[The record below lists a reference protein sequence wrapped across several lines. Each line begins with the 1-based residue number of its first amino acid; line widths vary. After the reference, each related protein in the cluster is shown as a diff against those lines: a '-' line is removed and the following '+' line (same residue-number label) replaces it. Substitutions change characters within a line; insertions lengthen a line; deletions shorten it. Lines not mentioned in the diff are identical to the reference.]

1 MDLGK
6 TGPPLVSSVVY
17 IGGYIFTLFQCFSQ
31 GSRGSIAG
39 AKVDQ
44 SFFRSLF
51 LNITLD
57 FFFYFILCGKWV
69 MSLRKAFS
77 PKVVLGSRVW

>member
-57 FFFYFILCGKWV
+57 FFFFILFYVESG
-69 MSLRKAFS
+69 
-77 PKVVLGSRVW
+77 

>member
-31 GSRGSIAG
+31 GRRGSIAG

-57 FFFYFILCGKWV
+57 FFFLFYFMW
-69 MSLRKAFS
+69 
-77 PKVVLGSRVW
+77 KVGDVT